1 MTTYIRTAHEEEY
14 SNKSNTLGVLLNEDD
29 KGNRIDSLLYIY
41 RQNRNMYIFFN
52 TITEMNE
59 FLLYGDGKMPRAYLS
74 EEQFDNL
81 YDLPHIEGKF
91 TEHLAWT
98 SKSTP
103 QT

>member
-1 MTTYIRTAHEEEY
+1 MKTFIRTAHEEEY
-14 SNKSNTLGVLLNEDD
+14 SNKSNTLGVLLNVD
-29 KGNRIDSLLYIY
+29 KDFKRVDSLLYVY

-52 TITEMNE
+52 TITDMNE

-74 EEQFDNL
+74 EEEFDNI
-81 YDLPHIEGKF
+81 YDLVYIEGKF
-91 TEHLAWT
+91 TEHLDWT

>member
-1 MTTYIRTAHEEEY
+1 MKTFIRTAHEEEY
-14 SNKSNTLGVLLNEDD
+14 SNKSNTLGVLLNVD
-29 KGNRIDSLLYIY
+29 KNFKRVDSLLYIY

-52 TITEMNE
+52 TITDMNE

-74 EEQFDNL
+74 EEEFDNI
-81 YDLPHIEGKF
+81 YDLGYIEGKF
-91 TEHLAWT
+91 TEHLDWT